1 MQTKIR
7 CMLMR
12 GGTSKAAYFLASD
25 LPQDPALRDQV
36 LLAVMGSPDA
46 RQINGIGGGDSLTSK
61 VAIVSQSSRTDA
73 DVDYL
78 FAQVNVE
85 KAVVDYGQNCGNIL
99 SGVAPFAVER
109 GLIAAQADSTTV
121 RIFMQNTEQL
131 AKVTIQTPNAEVNY
145 VGDTYI
151 DGVPQPSAEVI
162 LNFQNIEGSTCGS
175 LLPTGNVK
183 DTIYGVS
190 VTCIDNGMPVVL
202 INAADLGIIGTES
215 PQQLDSNIKLKQ
227 QIEAIRLVA
236 GQKMNLGDVSN
247 KTVPKMSI
255 VSPAIRGGAI
265 HTRTFIPHKCH
276 AAIGVFGATSVA
288 TACLIEGTVAFDVAQ
303 TSNDLKQRLNV
314 EHPTGRFTVLL
325 ERNEQQQ
332 ITGCGFIRTARAL
345 FDGFVM
351 IPQQLWDNRQTQ
363 KVSQIHHDSVAV

>member
-25 LPQDPALRDQV
+25 LPQNPALRDQV

-46 RQINGIGGGDSLTSK
+46 RQIDGIGGGDSLTSK
-61 VAIVSQSSRTDA
+61 VAIVSQSSRADA

-255 VSPAIRGGAI
+255 VSPAIRGGTI

>member
-25 LPQDPALRDQV
+25 LPQNPALRDQV

-46 RQINGIGGGDSLTSK
+46 RQIDGIGGGDSLTSK
-61 VAIVSQSSRTDA
+61 VAIVSQSSRADA

-183 DTIYGVS
+183 DIIYGVS

-202 INAADLGIIGTES
+202 INAADLRIIGTES

-303 TSNDLKQRLNV
+303 TSNDLKQRLNI